1 MPTVAIGDVAANILG
16 APLPSSA
23 SAPILAKRKGV
34 ERKVDEAKREER
46 DTFALAKAKKL
57 VAEQGHTTLRV
68 KSDAPAAR
76 VDPVLETMLRKTST
90 RGVVSLFNAVRE
102 AQKEQRQVGK
112 LSKQQKRR
120 RTGDGAAEPSAAA
133 ASTSTPAADIS
144 QESFL
149 DILRRGTAPPKA
161 PRGRGDSGGAGA
173 GAGAEASTAPSYLR
187 DDYMIGRKSKVK
199 HWDVDV
205 EDDLADVDDEADQ
218 VDSDKDFDDQD

>member
-16 APLPSSA
+16 AALPSTA
-23 SAPILAKRKGV
+23 SAPILARRKGV
-34 ERKVDEAKREER
+34 ERKVDEAKHEER
-46 DTFALAKAKKL
+46 ETVALAKAKKL

-68 KSDAPAAR
+68 KSDAPAAS
-76 VDPVLETMLRKTST
+76 VDPVLETMLRKTAT

-102 AQKEQRQVGK
+102 AQKEVKQEGK

-120 RTGDGAAEPSAAA
+120 RVGDSAADASGAA

-144 QESFL
+144 KESFL

-161 PRGRGDSGGAGA
+161 PRGKGDTGAA
-173 GAGAEASTAPSYLR
+173 AAAAASTAPSYLR

-218 VDSDKDFDDQD
+218 VDSDKDFADEDY

>member
-16 APLPSSA
+16 AALPSSS
-23 SAPILAKRKGV
+23 SAPILAKRKSV
-34 ERKVDEAKREER
+34 ERKVDEAKHEER
-46 DTFALAKAKKL
+46 ETQALAKAKKL

-76 VDPVLETMLRKTST
+76 VDPVLETMLRKTAT

-102 AQKEQRQVGK
+102 AQKEQKQVGK

-120 RTGDGAAEPSAAA
+120 RTGDSAAESSGTA

-144 QESFL
+144 KESFL

-161 PRGRGDSGGAGA
+161 PRGKGETAVA
-173 GAGAEASTAPSYLR
+173 AAASTAPSYLR

-205 EDDLADVDDEADQ
+205 EDDLADVDDEAGQ
-218 VDSDKDFDDQD
+218 VDSDKDFADDEDAY